1 MINQSHNLFGIE
13 KRQNDHHMEN
23 GIKKLTAS
31 ILILAV
37 LFFST
42 LAVLSIWDMIE
53 IEHIFRKSLLTL
65 VVIFSA
71 SAIILFVFSN
81 FLRGDD
87 LRGNNPPK

>member
-1 MINQSHNLFGIE
+1 
-13 KRQNDHHMEN
+13 MEN
-23 GIKKLTAS
+23 GIKKLTAT

-42 LAVLSIWDMIE
+42 LAVLSIWEVID
-53 IEHIFRKSLLTL
+53 IEHIFKKSLLTL

-81 FLRGDD
+81 FLKSDD
-87 LRGNNPPK
+87 RRDNIPPN